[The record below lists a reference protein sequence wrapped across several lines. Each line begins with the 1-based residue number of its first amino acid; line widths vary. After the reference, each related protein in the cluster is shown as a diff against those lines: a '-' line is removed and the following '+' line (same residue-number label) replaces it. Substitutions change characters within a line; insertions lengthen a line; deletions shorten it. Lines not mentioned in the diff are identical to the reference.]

1 MYNYYDSLIL
11 VDEILVLPPLLLT
24 KPHSK
29 QVHQIIVLTN
39 DGLMVSVNMQ
49 GKIEWKVATQ
59 ITWNELDESSVNI
72 HSLIHFIAY
81 NSSIRLY

>member
-72 HSLIHFIAY
+72 HSFIHFIAY

>member
-1 MYNYYDSLIL
+1 MYNYYDLLIL

-49 GKIEWKVATQ
+49 GKIEWNVATQ

-72 HSLIHFIAY
+72 HSFIHSFH
-81 NSSIRLY
+81 SIQFLY

>member
-1 MYNYYDSLIL
+1 MYNYDNWLIL

-29 QVHQIIVLTN
+29 QVNQIIVLTN

-49 GKIEWKVATQ
+49 GDIEWKVATQ
-59 ITWNELDESSVNI
+59 ITWNELDESSVI
-72 HSLIHFIAY
+72 IPSFLHL
-81 NSSIRLY
+81 

>member
-1 MYNYYDSLIL
+1 MYDYNNWLIL

-29 QVHQIIVLTN
+29 QVNQIIVLTN

-72 HSLIHFIAY
+72 HSFIHSFH
-81 NSSIRLY
+81 SIQFLY